1 MAFNYD
7 EFGNVIGEYESE
19 EERRKRLEDAAKA
32 ADTTVATEQKVVT
45 YQNGSQT
52 VETKK
57 EIPPSA
63 AQVNAE
69 VVANAR
75 SMAPPQAPQAAQPQ
89 PAPQLQFDRN
99 AYNTSIAQA
108 ESGNRPDIGFHDR
121 TKSTAFGLFG
131 ITAPAY
137 ADARKRDPSLP
148 EDITQA
154 TAEQQSKA
162 QNILTDNNAKFLQ
175 QRGVEPTPG
184 VLSAAHFTGANGLHK
199 FLTQKDDQG
208 RPYIS
213 PQAQAANG
221 GYDKTRAIIEGRLN
235 GQAVPS
241 SGAVQRPPQ
250 AQPQE
255 GVAVATGQ
263 GVQGTPTVMGPVSP
277 QAVQQQAQNEMQG
290 MQQFAQP
297 AQPAPISPY
306 SLDTGATGMGIR
318 APGIA
323 AGQPVAQPTTNYQN
337 LFQENQNNVEGL
349 SRLINS
355 DAPDYLKRRAA
366 DTRYELVNNTY
377 MEEKAKAKIPNLTS
391 NEVAKALSTTPRDAE
406 GSWLKFLLMGFIS
419 PELAGAEAIKLNL
432 GPTRWS
438 TTTITDDAGNEIN
451 VEVQTRADGKLLSGN
466 IAGTGEKLSAE
477 QLQKAVRG
485 GALGKGATVSAEVYV
500 DQKTGKRYRSG
511 TDSSGRSAYVSVAG
525 GPAFKGNEKDL
536 VPQSIGTAAAKAE
549 ATNAVELRYTGPKA
563 YTKAGAEFAGKFN
576 RENNTNIGYAT
587 ETPGAPLVD
596 LNTGKEIIPDSK
608 GNITATKTGGG
619 TVTQAAPAGA
629 PATAA
634 PAAASNLP
642 LDKLPKAPTMAPG
655 ESPAAFSA
663 RTKAWAETYGKQ
675 YEAKEKNVKAAKDL
689 LPFIGQMRDLID
701 KSTSSGIGSI
711 FDSVGNF
718 VGYSTSGANA
728 IAAITPLSSKVLMGV
743 ERFEGPQSELDVKTY
758 KEAAGRLSDPT
769 IPAAQK
775 QAAFNTIIDIM
786 KRNAPDLDWNS
797 VSIGQPAVSESRR
810 RADEIIKGK

>member
-1 MAFNYD
+1 MAYD
-7 EFGNVIGEYESE
+7 YDQFGNVIGEYESE
-19 EERRKRLEDAAKA
+19 EERRKRLAEEAKK
-32 ADTTVATEQKVVT
+32 ADNTVAAEQKVVT

-52 VETKK
+52 VETKQ
-57 EIPPSA
+57 ELPPG
-63 AQVNAE
+63 
-69 VVANAR
+69 AR
-75 SMAPPQAPQAAQPQ
+75 PISPEAPTPEPQ
-89 PAPQLQFDRN
+89 PAAQQKPQFNFDRN
-99 AYNTSIAQA
+99 AYNASIAQQ
-108 ESGNRPDIGFHDR
+108 ESGNRTDIGFHDK

-131 ITAPAY
+131 ITSPAY
-137 ADARKRDPSLP
+137 ADARRRDPSLP
-148 EDITQA
+148 EDITKA
-154 TAEQQSKA
+154 TPEQQTAA
-162 QNILTDNNAKFLQ
+162 QNIITDNNARYLQ
-175 QRGVEPTPG
+175 QKGVEPTPG
-184 VLSAAHFTGANGLHK
+184 VLAAAHFTGAGGLHK
-199 FLTQKDDQG
+199 YLTQKDEQG

-221 GYDKTRAIIEGRLN
+221 GYDKAAAIINARLN
-235 GQAVPS
+235 GQAMPA
-241 SGAVQRPPQ
+241 SGAIQRPPQ
-250 AQPQE
+250 AFPQE

-277 QAVQQQAQNEMQG
+277 EQVQQQAQNEMQA
-290 MQQFAQP
+290 MQQYAQP

-306 SLDTGATGMGIR
+306 SLDTGATSMGIR

-323 AGQPVAQPTTNYQN
+323 AGQPAAQPTTTYQS
-337 LFQENQNNVEGL
+337 LFQDNQNDVN
-349 SRLINS
+349 RLTQLIDNA
-355 DAPDYLKRRAA
+355 DTPDYLKRRAA
-366 DTRYELVNNTY
+366 DRRYELVNNAY

-391 NEVAKALSTTPRDAE
+391 NEVAKAITTTPKDAE
-406 GSWLKFLLMGFIS
+406 GSWLKFLLLGFIS
-419 PELAGAEAIKLNL
+419 PQLAGIEAVKLGL
-432 GPTRWS
+432 GPTKWE
-438 TTTITDDAGNEIN
+438 TATITDANGNEVN

-500 DQKTGKRYRSG
+500 DQNTGKRYRSG

-525 GPAFKGNEKDL
+525 GAPFKGNEKDL

-634 PAAASNLP
+634 PQAASNLP
-642 LDKLPKAPTMAPG
+642 LDKLPAAPTMAPG

-675 YEAKEKNVKAAKDL
+675 YESKEKNVKAAKDL